1 MTTASSDPDPYLALL
16 PKAIV
21 DIPCG
26 DETHQLVW
34 SRGVFTTLDHADPSG
49 ERTLG
54 ALGGSNAACIEVLDA
69 WERRRHDLRLLALAP
84 RGPTDRLSFEESN
97 RPGLQILSAPRS
109 AVMRRLQRAAGR
121 TPHMQ
126 PSSRSVSGWVTFGAT
141 TTSHGSV
148 SSTPTDD
155 NDDVVQLLALGGGLP
170 ERLVAEVATHW
181 SGRLAAGDVTDDELP
196 SLTAALYGRLAASL
210 DSWLAPHGSIELTM
224 IDPAASPSFSR
235 HDERLAI
242 RVPFHWISRVWA
254 TGTALTTGRLVL
266 DTRIEGSDLV
276 LLAFGPD
283 GDSRTIT
290 IGRGNS

>member
-1 MTTASSDPDPYLALL
+1 MTTASSDPDPYLAFL

-34 SRGVFTTLDHADPSG
+34 SRGVFTTLDHADPAG

-54 ALGGSNAACIEVLDA
+54 ALGGSNAACIDVLGA
-69 WERRRHDLRLLALAP
+69 WERRRHDLRLLALAS
-84 RGPTDRLSFEESN
+84 RGPTDRLSFDEPN

-121 TPHMQ
+121 TTHVHS
-126 PSSRSVSGWVTFGAT
+126 SSRSSSGWVTFGTT

-155 NDDVVQLLALGGGLP
+155 DDDVVQLLALGGGLP
-170 ERLVAEVATHW
+170 ERLIAEVAAHW
-181 SGRLAAGDVTDDELP
+181 SGRLAAGDVTDGELP
-196 SLTAALYGRLAASL
+196 SLTAALYGRLAATL
-210 DSWLAPHGSIELTM
+210 DSWLAPDDSIELTM
-224 IDPAASPSFSR
+224 TDPAESPSFNR
-235 HDERLAI
+235 HDERLEI

-266 DTRIEGSDLV
+266 DARIEGDDLV
-276 LLAFGPD
+276 LLAFSSD
-283 GDSRTIT
+283 GDSSTIT
-290 IGRGNS
+290 IGRGNH